1 MILSPSRLFRNWES
15 CAEGEPLTCH
25 GLPICAGG
33 ELSDGHAP
41 EALKP
46 LLQPDSPLARLYEV
60 CDACETLSTTA
71 SAANQVGLK
80 RCRGRW

>member
-1 MILSPSRLFRNWES
+1 V
-15 CAEGEPLTCH
+15 
-25 GLPICAGG
+25 CAGG

-60 CDACETLSTTA
+60 CDACETLSITA

-80 RCRGRW
+80 R